1 MLNVAMNYHTIIDD
15 ITTNKFL
22 KLWQY
27 ELNDKGWE
35 IIGDLFYVLKVRL
48 IYLSQTYTNIVLDV

>member
-1 MLNVAMNYHTIIDD
+1 MLNVAMNYHIIIDD